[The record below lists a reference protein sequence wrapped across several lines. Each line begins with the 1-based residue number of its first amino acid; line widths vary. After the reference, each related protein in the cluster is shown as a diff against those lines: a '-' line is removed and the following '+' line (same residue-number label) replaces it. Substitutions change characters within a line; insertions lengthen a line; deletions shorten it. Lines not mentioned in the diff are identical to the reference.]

1 MEGWWQYRPRYQAGH
16 GVAAGGLGTGGAG
29 RRAPPGRRTRP
40 GSCVEFANTQARPT
54 VGRAWGDRTPPH
66 AGLDKSIP
74 AQKIKDLASSSTN
87 LRRIN
92 ATSASILKRIAN
104 RIANRPDQRIIAIAF
119 RCGFVANHCK
129 PLQTNGK
136 ESIRY

>member
-1 MEGWWQYRPRYQAGH
+1 M
-16 GVAAGGLGTGGAG
+16 AAGGPGTGGAG

-54 VGRAWGDRTPPH
+54 VGRAWGDRTPPR

-92 ATSASILKRIAN
+92 ATSASILERIAD
-104 RIANRPDQRIIAIAF
+104 RTDQRIVAIAF

-129 PLQTNGK
+129 QTSKNQYVIDSQADCDAT
-136 ESIRY
+136 ERIYRDFL